1 MYDIYHNN
9 CDLIFHKCEQN
20 GCGTVLV
27 IDGNMKNA
35 QTVCSVKN
43 VGQIIFEGIGS
54 VTVDKYNNLIK
65 DLINR
70 NNSAL
75 RYLKHKAIG
84 W

>member
-1 MYDIYHNN
+1 M
-9 CDLIFHKCEQN
+9 
-20 GCGTVLV
+20 

-35 QTVCSVKN
+35 RTVCSVKN

-54 VTVDKYNNLIK
+54 VTVGKYNNLIK

-75 RYLKHKAIG
+75 RYLKNKTIG
-84 W
+84 WSFRSDHVGRSCYASCN